1 MQSLAIAITHQT
13 ISEDEQLRLLAD
25 RAVAIG
31 TAIKGKSP
39 TELTRREAIDVDLL
53 DRLAAAGGFAVVT
66 YGKDNQRWLCRFT
79 PGAEV
84 KTSRQLRSLGFT
96 EMKELP
102 LALRQINTMRSTIR
116 ELTGEDRE
124 AVLSEAARLKWI
136 IQ

>member
-84 KTSRQLRSLGFT
+84 KTFELRSLGFT

-124 AVLSEAARLKWI
+124 AVLSEAARMKWI